1 MTSTPKNPSEV
12 KLLIFLKILGG
23 TSCDTPEP
31 MYLDPQSASGSSTL
45 TSAPMTPKD
54 VRRKYSKGLMFG
66 TSRAIVRLEHA
77 VKHHLKL
84 YRKYETRIREE
95 YKSWQ
100 LTNKTLKNQMP
111 PTSHFNLT

>member
-1 MTSTPKNPSEV
+1 
-12 KLLIFLKILGG
+12 
-23 TSCDTPEP
+23 
-31 MYLDPQSASGSSTL
+31 
-45 TSAPMTPKD
+45 
-54 VRRKYSKGLMFG
+54 MFG